1 MLALTEDSPER
12 FDRGE
17 KEEEVKS
24 KISNS
29 LESVSAAEPMGADQ
43 EGVKS
48 TTQAGPT
55 QDRKRD
61 LWLASE
67 RVIHMQPGRIGCW
80 LDLSTGMIR
89 KVYEGTQA
97 EGLGLEVFDYITKV
111 GSAKFS
117 TAALEN
123 AMHGSKDFDVTVEK
137 PSEVVWVVQCCLWC
151 LYRPAGAVGCLL
163 LLGLPYII
171 YRGLLFGLDLDSK
184 TLLHPAVRLVVCASV
199 AYALGKLGWLLLDW
213 CYSGLGYKIRLA
225 SKAAGILGL
234 VMGWLLNLSNPLL
247 NVRLRSDSIK
257 VLRMSNVSALL
268 CCCTFSLF
276 RGTEVAC
283 RFCPR
288 SIEEAKRTSLGA
300 TFLDVLYD
308 ISDIPHAFLVLGFTC
323 LTSQICMAA
332 QQRMVEVSEGLPCE
346 PTQFTE
352 CVHKPCAELL
362 RDIPA
367 NLGPIG
373 LPILLVIC
381 DMLPACLRFYNESM
395 LLYASK
401 ITRGLPEYWCDVAC
415 NAFVLAGC
423 TLAVAVG
430 PLQLSRGLRVFEH
443 QLTNARRLDSN
454 MNLQVEAVEA
464 MLAQV
469 NDGKGWGIP
478 VFEGFVLTK
487 SVMQTLCLRLLLAGT
502 VIKAFLDTELGFHQE
517 EKERSNIQLAAIV
530 DGLRNMTSFFQNQS
544 TSFLTNLENPT
555 S

>member
-257 VLRMSNVSALL
+257 V
-268 CCCTFSLF
+268 
-276 RGTEVAC
+276 
-283 RFCPR
+283 
-288 SIEEAKRTSLGA
+288 
-300 TFLDVLYD
+300 
-308 ISDIPHAFLVLGFTC
+308 
-323 LTSQICMAA
+323 
-332 QQRMVEVSEGLPCE
+332 SEGLPCE